1 VACLGELDC
10 LCSLAKLGHEMN
22 LTTGYRC
29 RPQFVISEQKVFEL
43 RAMVHPCI
51 SRNHQDFVP
60 NDIVL
65 EKSKDIFLVTGPN
78 MGGKSTLLRQ
88 VCIATIMAQ
97 VGSFVPANS
106 FKLTTVD
113 RIFSRIG
120 ASDRIL
126 EGKSTFFV
134 EMEETLTIVR
144 EATNKSLVIIDEL
157 GRGTSTFDG
166 VAIAYAV
173 LKYIAEDVKCM
184 TLFAT
189 HYHLLLE
196 EFRLFD
202 NISNYNMKCE
212 VNKAKDEINFL
223 YKFVKG
229 DASNSYGIMVAKMA
243 GLPQEIIERA
253 KEKTE
258 YMNKEKRNITIH
270 QNIQGKFN
278 KMVRALE
285 DLEQIDEA
293 DIIDEEFLSEKF
305 YELQDIISMCVV
317 E

>member
-1 VACLGELDC
+1 
-10 LCSLAKLGHEMN
+10 
-22 LTTGYRC
+22 
-29 RPQFVISEQKVFEL
+29 
-43 RAMVHPCI
+43 
-51 SRNHQDFVP
+51 
-60 NDIVL
+60 
-65 EKSKDIFLVTGPN
+65 